1 MRSCASLRGILGAKI
16 VKGTLFI
23 GVLLGSVSYGALA
36 MAQDSQKLPPVT
48 ITAEGQPRNAQQ
60 NATQNTRRTTRRKRQ
75 AAQQNQPP
83 VAQQQAQPVGV
94 LAPQNQILSTAPQPA
109 GVGSVTGQGIAIL
122 GGPAQTSFYQALTM
136 MPSVL
141 VESPDP
147 YGLSPTRNIN
157 IRGKGDFHLSRNIE
171 GLPIMGIVGGTDLY
185 DLENIR
191 RIDVYRGAVPSD
203 QSLGLSNASGVV
215 NQLILGPQD
224 KAGVFGRQAFG
235 TDSFYK
241 TFVRVDTGLL
251 KDTGT
256 SAFISGSNI
265 DVDKWKGAGDIQR
278 QNITLGV
285 NQAIGE
291 RITVDLNAVYNKF
304 DGNTYRGLSYLQA
317 QDIGRNYKFDYNTV
331 LTGNSATDV
340 NYYKFNRVTA
350 EDFAIFGKV
359 DYNFAPGQHIVIK
372 PYFWNNNGANYS
384 ASGTSVQIWRQQNQ
398 NIGNVAEYQGKF
410 ATGTDVVVGYW
421 WQSMAPPPP
430 PTDQRLFTVNGS
442 GGLTF
447 SRWSTLAQIDDF
459 TVNSPYVQISQKFGA
474 TFVTAGV
481 RYMILGAPQ
490 MRYYNTAG
498 IPDGSYD
505 QALATNPVLN
515 SDANVKARDYTAWL
529 PNVAVRHDIN
539 AALSANASYGRRFGR
554 PDWGPQASNFVNPAN
569 FPLFQAAGYKLQDL
583 VDKVRPEIADQFD
596 VSLRYSNNGLTIVP
610 GVFYA
615 KHQNKQVKIIDPS
628 IGPNIAY
635 YQGTG
640 SSTEYGAE
648 LEASYALTER
658 LAVFGTGTWASQTYD
673 QDTPTLSGG
682 AVLATKGKQIPNT
695 PQVMVKGGVTYQ
707 WAGLA
712 FTPMVRYI
720 GPRFGNAANT
730 ERVPGYTV
738 ADFTASY
745 NIGQHVG
752 IETLQ
757 ASISVLNIFDR
768 RYISQI
774 SPSDV
779 DLSAGSNYYA
789 GAPRT
794 VVGSLT
800 MKF

>member
-1 MRSCASLRGILGAKI
+1 
-16 VKGTLFI
+16 VKRTLFF

-36 MAQDSQKLPPVT
+36 LAQDARNLPPVT
-48 ITAEGQPRNAQQ
+48 ITAEGQPKNAQP
-60 NATQNTRRTTRRKRQ
+60 NATQNTRRRTARRSRQ
-75 AAQQNQPP
+75 ATPQNQPP
-83 VAQQQAQPVGV
+83 ATQQPQAVGV

-109 GVGSVTGQGIAIL
+109 GVSSVSGQGISVL

-136 MPSVL
+136 SPSVL

-157 IRGKGDFHLSRNIE
+157 IRGKGDFHLSKNIE

-191 RIDVYRGAVPSD
+191 RIDVYRGAVPSE

-235 TDSFYK
+235 SDSFYK

-256 SAFISGSNI
+256 KAFISGSNI
-265 DVDKWKGAGDIQR
+265 DVDKWQGAGDIQR

-304 DGNTYRGLSYLQA
+304 DGNTYRGLSYAQA
-317 QDIGRNYKFDYNTV
+317 QDIRRNYMFDYNTV
-331 LTGNSATDV
+331 LTGNPATDV

-359 DYNFAPGQHIVIK
+359 DYNFAPGQHLVIK
-372 PYFWNNNGANYS
+372 PYFWNNNGYNYS
-384 ASGTSVQIWRQQNQ
+384 ATGSGVNARVQIWRQQNQ
-398 NIGNVAEYQGKF
+398 NIGNVFEYRGKF
-410 ATGTDVVVGYW
+410 ATGTDVVAGYW
-421 WQSMAPPPP
+421 WQTMAPPPP
-430 PTDQRLFTVNGS
+430 PTDQRRFTVDANGQ
-442 GGLTF
+442 LVF
-447 SRWSTLAQIDDF
+447 SNWQSLARIDDF
-459 TVNSPYVQISQKFGA
+459 KVNSPYVQVSQQFGA

-481 RYMILGAPQ
+481 RYMALGAPKMQ
-490 MRYYNTAG
+490 YYNPAG
-498 IPDGSYD
+498 IPDGTYD
-505 QALATNPVLN
+505 QALATNPATYPGTDV
-515 SDANVKARDYTAWL
+515 VARTYSEWL
-529 PNVAVRHDIN
+529 PNIAIRHDIN
-539 AALSANASYGRRFGR
+539 AALSANISYGRRFGR
-554 PDWGPQASNFVNPAN
+554 PDWGPQASNYIQNQGAF
-569 FPLFQAAGYKLQDL
+569 AAKNYTLQML

-596 VSLRYSNNGLTIVP
+596 ASLRYNNYGLTIVP
-610 GVFYA
+610 TVFYA
-615 KHQNKQVKIIDPS
+615 KHQNKQVKIVDPS

-635 YQGTG
+635 YMGTG

-658 LAVFGTGTWASQTYD
+658 LAVFGSGTWASQTFD

-682 AVLATKGKQIPNT
+682 AVLATKGNQLPNT
-695 PQVMVKGGVTYQ
+695 PQVMVKGGMTYQ
-707 WAGLA
+707 WAGVA
-712 FTPMVRYI
+712 FTPVVRYI
-720 GPRFGNAANT
+720 GPRFGDAANK

-745 NIGQHVG
+745 NVGQHIG

-774 SPSDV
+774 SPSDT
-779 DLSAGSNYYA
+779 DLSAGANYYA

>member
-1 MRSCASLRGILGAKI
+1 M
-16 VKGTLFI
+16 KGTLFVA
-23 GVLLGSVSYGALA
+23 VLLGSVSYGALA
-36 MAQDSQKLPPVT
+36 LAQDAQKLPPVT
-48 ITAEGQPRNAQQ
+48 VTAEGQPKATQQ
-60 NATQNTRRTTRRKRQ
+60 NATQNTRRARRKRQ
-75 AAQQNQPP
+75 AAQQNQQP
-83 VAQQQAQPVGV
+83 AQPEQQPQAVGV

-109 GVGSVTGQGIAIL
+109 GVGSVTGQGISIL

-147 YGLSPTRNIN
+147 YGLSPTRNIS
-157 IRGKGDFHLSRNIE
+157 IRGKGDFHLSKNIE

-235 TDSFYK
+235 TDNFYK

-251 KDTGT
+251 KDTAT
-256 SAFISGSNI
+256 RAFISASNI

-278 QNITLGV
+278 QNVTFGI

-304 DGNTYRGLSYLQA
+304 DGNTYRALSYAQA
-317 QDIGRNYKFDYNTV
+317 QDIRRNYMFDYNTV
-331 LTGNSATDV
+331 LTGNPATDV

-372 PYFWNNNGANYS
+372 PYFWNNNGYNYS
-384 ASGTSVQIWRQQNQ
+384 AAGSQVQIWRQQNQ
-398 NIGNVAEYQGKF
+398 NVGNVAEYQGKF
-410 ATGTDVVVGYW
+410 ATGTDVVAGYW

-430 PTDQRLFTVNGS
+430 PTDQRRFTVNAS
-442 GGLTF
+442 GQLVF
-447 SRWSTLAQIDDF
+447 ANWQSLARIDDF
-459 TVNSPYVQISQKFGA
+459 TVNSPYVQVSQKFGA

-490 MRYYNTAG
+490 MQYYNTIG
-498 IPDGSYD
+498 IPDGTYD
-505 QALATNPVLN
+505 QALATNPAVN
-515 SDANVKARDYTAWL
+515 SDAAVKARDYTAWL
-529 PNVAVRHDIN
+529 PNIAVRHDIN
-539 AALSANASYGRRFGR
+539 AALSANVSYGRRFGR
-554 PDWGPQASNFVNPAN
+554 PDWGPQASNFISNQGT
-569 FPLFQAAGYKLQDL
+569 FTGKGYTLQTL

-596 VSLRYSNNGLTIVP
+596 ASLRYNNFGLTIVP

-615 KHQNKQVKIIDPS
+615 KHQNKQVKVIDTS

-635 YQGTG
+635 YMGTG

-648 LEASYALTER
+648 LEASYAITER
-658 LAVFGTGTWASQTYD
+658 LAVFGTGTWASETFD

-682 AVLATKGKQIPNT
+682 AILGTKGKQIPNT
-695 PQVMVKGGVTYQ
+695 PQIMLKGGTTYQ
-707 WAGLA
+707 WAGVG
-712 FTPMVRYI
+712 FTPVVRYI
-720 GPRFGNAANT
+720 GPRYGNAANT

-745 NIGQHVG
+745 DLGQHIG
-752 IETLQ
+752 FESFK

-768 RYISQI
+768 RYVSQI
-774 SPSDV
+774 SPNDT
-779 DLSAGSNYYA
+779 DLSAGANYYA

>member
-1 MRSCASLRGILGAKI
+1 M
-16 VKGTLFI
+16 KGTLFI
-23 GVLLGSVSYGALA
+23 GVLLGSVSYGALT
-36 MAQDSQKLPPVT
+36 MAQDAQRLPPVT
-48 ITAEGQPRNAQQ
+48 ITAEGQPKNAQQ
-60 NATQNTRRTTRRKRQ
+60 QNAKQNTRRRTARRARQ
-75 AAQQNQPP
+75 VAPQTSQPNAQQP
-83 VAQQQAQPVGV
+83 AGV

-109 GVGSVTGQGIAIL
+109 GVGSVTGQGITIL

-157 IRGKGDFHLSRNIE
+157 IRGKGDFHLSKNIE

-191 RIDVYRGAVPSD
+191 RIDVYRGAAPSD
-203 QSLGLSNASGVV
+203 QGLGLSNASGVV

-235 TDSFYK
+235 SNNFYK

-256 SAFISGSNI
+256 KAFISGSNI

-278 QNITLGV
+278 QNVTLGI

-304 DGNTYRGLSYLQA
+304 DGNTYRGLSYAQA
-317 QDIGRNYKFDYNTV
+317 QDIRRNYRFDYNTV
-331 LTGNSATDV
+331 LTGNPATDA
-340 NYYKFNRVTA
+340 NYYKFNRVSA
-350 EDFAIFGKV
+350 EDFAVFGKV
-359 DYNFAPGQHIVIK
+359 DYNFAPGQHLLFK

-384 ASGTSVQIWRQQNQ
+384 AAGNQVQIWRQQNQ
-398 NIGNVAEYQGKF
+398 NLGGVFEYRGKLV
-410 ATGTDVVVGYW
+410 TGTDVVAGYW
-421 WQSMAPPPP
+421 WQTMQPPPP
-430 PTDQRLFTVNGS
+430 PTDQRRFTVNANGQLVFANWQS
-442 GGLTF
+442 
-447 SRWSTLAQIDDF
+447 LARIDDF
-459 TVNSPYVQISQKFGA
+459 TVNSPYVQISQQFGA

-481 RYMILGAPQ
+481 RYMVLGAPKMQ
-490 MRYYNTAG
+490 YYNTAG
-498 IPDGSYD
+498 IPDGTYD
-505 QALATNPVLN
+505 QALATNPATYPG
-515 SDANVKARDYTAWL
+515 SDVAARDYAAWL

-539 AALSANASYGRRFGR
+539 AVLSANVSYGRGFGR
-554 PDWGPQASNFVNPAN
+554 PDWGPQASNFISNR
-569 FPLFQAAGYKLQDL
+569 AAFLARGYTLQTL

-596 VSLRYSNNGLTIVP
+596 ASLRYSNNGLTIVP
-610 GVFYA
+610 TVFYA
-615 KHQNKQVKIIDPS
+615 KHQNRQIKIVDPS

-658 LAVFGTGTWASQTYD
+658 LAVFGTGTWASQTFD

-682 AVLATKGKQIPNT
+682 AVLATKGKQLPNT
-695 PQVMVKGGVTYQ
+695 PQVMVKGGATYQ

-712 FTPMVRYI
+712 LTPIVRYI
-720 GPRFGNAANT
+720 GPRYGDAANT
-730 ERVPGYTV
+730 ERVPGYVV

-745 NIGQHVG
+745 DLGQQVG
-752 IETLQ
+752 IQSLK

-768 RYISQI
+768 RYVSQI
-774 SPSDV
+774 SPNDT
-779 DLSAGSNYYA
+779 DLSAGANYYA